1 MTIGGRY
8 ITIALKEG
16 GTMKTRFLLAAALLF
31 VAGAVFASDQM
42 SVTVKQTAVRDKPS
56 FLGKT
61 LGMLVYADRV
71 TVLDQSMKGWVKVV
85 GPDGKLQGWVSASA
99 LQTKKIELAAGSENV
114 NQSAS
119 SGEVALAG
127 KGFNETV
134 EKQYKQDGK
143 LDYTWVD
150 RMGRIEVSAEQL
162 SAFIAKGGLSSLDG
176 GAQ

>member
-1 MTIGGRY
+1 M
-8 ITIALKEG
+8 
-16 GTMKTRFLLAAALLF
+16 MKTRFLLAAVLLF
-31 VAGAVFASDQM
+31 AAGAVFAADQM
-42 SVTVKQTAVRDKPS
+42 SITVKQTPVRDKPS

-61 LGMLVYADRV
+61 LGALVYADRV
-71 TVLDQSMKGWVKVV
+71 TVLDRSTKGWVKVV

-99 LQTKKIELAAGSENV
+99 LQTKQLVLAAGSENV
-114 NQSAS
+114 QQSAS

-134 EKQYKQDGK
+134 EKEYKADGK

-150 RMGRIEVSAEQL
+150 YMGKLDVTPDQL
-162 SAFIAKGGLSSLDG
+162 SAFISRGGLSSPDG